1 MRRLGPSRPLLF
13 AALAALLLASLSGC
27 GLGARHGATS
37 TELLVTRDF
46 GRQLIASASHPAPA
60 GGTSALRQISASYPV
75 VLGSGGSIQRLD
87 GVSAGARAGGALAW
101 ALYVNG
107 VRAGDRPAEVRVH
120 PGDHLWADLHSALAP
135 APAAAVVGA
144 FPEPFLDGVDGRRL
158 PVRIECAAVQ
168 RPPCATV
175 AARLRAA
182 GIVAGISAISG
193 GGGPEVLRVLVG
205 PWPALAGDFAAYSLL
220 RGPATSGVYATIAR
234 GGAAIVPL
242 AADGVP
248 GQALGAGTG
257 LVAATHGEAA
267 APVWLVTG
275 TDEEGVQRA
284 AGALQESVLA
294 RRFAVAVTAAGLLP
308 LPFSGA

>member
-1 MRRLGPSRPLLF
+1 MRRLEPSRPLLF
-13 AALAALLLASLSGC
+13 AALAALLLAALSGC
-27 GLGARHGATS
+27 GLVARHGATS

-46 GRQLIASASHPAPA
+46 GRKLLARASRPVPA

-75 VLGSGGSIQRLD
+75 VLGSGGSIERLD
-87 GVSAGARAGGALAW
+87 GVPAGARGGGTLAW

-107 VRAGDRPAEVRVH
+107 VRAGARPAEVRVH
-120 PGDHLWADLHSALAP
+120 PGDHLWADLHGAP

-144 FPEPFLDGVDGRRL
+144 FPEPFVDGIDGRRL
-158 PVRIECAAVQ
+158 PVRVECAAVQ

-205 PWPALAGDFAAYSLL
+205 PWPALAGDFAAYSLV

-234 GGAAIVPL
+234 GGGAIVPL
-242 AADGVP
+242 AADGAP

-267 APVWLVTG
+267 VPVWLVTG

-284 AGALQESVLA
+284 AGAVQEGVLA
-294 RRFAVAVTAAGLLP
+294 RRFAVAVTAAGVLP